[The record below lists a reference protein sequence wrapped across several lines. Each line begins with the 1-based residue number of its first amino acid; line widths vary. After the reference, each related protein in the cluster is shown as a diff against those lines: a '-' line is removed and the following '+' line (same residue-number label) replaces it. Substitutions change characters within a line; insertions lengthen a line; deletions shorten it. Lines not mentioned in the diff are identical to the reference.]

1 MTLNFSQNQT
11 YKPKILYKITS
22 KNQRKVYNEKQLK
35 FFVCLIDDKTTGIL
49 KNKKLKSLVF
59 LLIIKQ
65 LKS

>member
-22 KNQRKVYNEKQLK
+22 KNQRKVYHEKQLK

-49 KNKKLKSLVF
+49 KNKKLKSFVF

>member
-22 KNQRKVYNEKQLK
+22 KNQRKVHHEKQLK
-35 FFVCLIDDKTTGIL
+35 SFVCLIDDKTTGIL